1 MMITSGFNFRSLGAR
16 ILVCILSAFPVVGFS
31 NEIVSVD
38 FTNKGTF
45 QTDRWQSA
53 ALEITSSADLNFLE
67 YNGIGVTGQIDDTV
81 DPGESITFSFLA
93 PAYYV
98 RLSTGAIGNLNG
110 IQFNTAIVT
119 AFGVGGVALGSVAGV
134 EPMPSVFVNSL
145 FGNAPIS
152 SFTIEA
158 TEDVYRFS
166 AIQYSL
172 AVPEPEPVVALL
184 GGLGVIALVA
194 RRKVR

>member
-1 MMITSGFNFRSLGAR
+1 MIAARFNFRSLGAR
-16 ILVCILSAFPVVGFS
+16 MLVCILSALPVVCFS

-45 QTDRWQSA
+45 RTDRWQSA

-67 YNGIGVTGQIDDTV
+67 YNGIGVLGQIDNTL
-81 DPGESITFSFLA
+81 DPGESITFSFLS

-98 RLSTGAIGNLNG
+98 RLTTGAIGNLNG

-134 EPMPSVFVNSL
+134 EPMPSVFINGL
-145 FGNAPIS
+145 FENAPIS

-184 GGLGVIALVA
+184 VGLGIVALA
-194 RRKVR
+194 LRRKVQ

>member
-1 MMITSGFNFRSLGAR
+1 MAINTGFNLRSLTTLV
-16 ILVCILSAFPVVGFS
+16 LVCVLSAFPTVGFS
-31 NEIVSVD
+31 NEIVAVD

-45 QTDRWQSA
+45 QTSRWQSA
-53 ALEITSSADLNFLE
+53 ALEITSSADLSFLE
-67 YNGIGVTGQIDDTV
+67 YNGLGVVGQTDDAV
-81 DPGESITFSFLA
+81 DPRESITFSFLS
-93 PAYYV
+93 PAYYL

-110 IQFNTAIVT
+110 IQFNTAKIT
-119 AFGVGGVALGSVAGV
+119 AFGVNGVALGSVAGV

-152 SFTIEA
+152 SFTIQA

-172 AVPEPEPVVALL
+172 AVPEPEPAIALL
-184 GGLGVIALVA
+184 VGLGTIALVV
-194 RRKVR
+194 RRKAQ